1 MSLFEMEETKIRPP
15 SFPLTARINQAITD
29 FYFEHFVRKYLAPLG
44 LEARVTSTLREA
56 DHNAA
61 VGGAENS
68 AHVHGLAV
76 DFQLFRA
83 GKRVPAAE
91 ESQIF
96 RDVIAPHWS
105 GFALD
110 EVKSKNHIHL
120 NLTRQISVSTGITT
134 AAVMGMIAIP
144 IFKRL
149 FAPEKKGGRR

>member
-15 SFPLTARINQAITD
+15 SFPLTARLNQAITD
-29 FYFEHFVRKYLAPLG
+29 FYFEHFVKKYLAPLG
-44 LEARVTSTLREA
+44 LEVRITSTLREA

-76 DFQLFRA
+76 DFQLFRG
-83 GKRVPAAE
+83 GKRLTPAE
-91 ESQIF
+91 ESKIF
-96 RDVIAPHWS
+96 KDVIAPHWS

-110 EVKSKNHIHL
+110 EVATKNHIHL

-144 IFKRL
+144 IFKKL
-149 FAPEKKGGRR
+149 FAPVKKGGRK

>member
-29 FYFEHFVRKYLAPLG
+29 FYFEHFARKYLAPLG
-44 LEARVTSTLREA
+44 IEARVTSTLRELA
-56 DHNAA
+56 HNEN

-68 AHVHGLAV
+68 AHLHGLAV

-91 ESQIF
+91 ESKIF
-96 RDVIAPHWS
+96 RDVIAPHWP
-105 GFALD
+105 GYALD
-110 EVKSKNHIHL
+110 EVAKKNHIHV

-144 IFKRL
+144 VFKKL
-149 FAPEKKGGRR
+149 FAPVKGGRK

>member
-1 MSLFEMEETKIRPP
+1 MSLFELEETKIRPP

-29 FYFEHFVRKYLAPLG
+29 FYFEHFARKYLAPLG
-44 LEARVTSTLREA
+44 LEARVTSTLRDV
-56 DHNAA
+56 DHNHK

-76 DFQLFRA
+76 DFQLFRD
-83 GKRVPAAE
+83 GKRLGAAE
-91 ESQIF
+91 ESKVF
-96 RDVIAPHWS
+96 RDVVAPNWP

-110 EVKSKNHIHL
+110 EVKAKNHIHV

-144 IFKRL
+144 VFKRI
-149 FAPEKKGGRR
+149 FTPEKKGGRK

>member
-1 MSLFEMEETKIRPP
+1 MSLFELEETKIRPP

-29 FYFEHFVRKYLAPLG
+29 FYFEHFARKYLAPLG
-44 LEARVTSTLREA
+44 LEARITSTLREA

-61 VGGAENS
+61 VGGAANS

-83 GKRVPAAE
+83 GKRLGAAE
-91 ESQIF
+91 ESKVF
-96 RDVIAPHWS
+96 RDVVAPNWP
-105 GFALD
+105 GYALD
-110 EVKSKNHIHL
+110 EVKEKNHIHV

-144 IFKRL
+144 VFKKI
-149 FAPEKKGGRR
+149 FAPVKKGGRK